1 MDIMSPHTIRTVYL
15 LAFMLISGM
24 VYDSESKGIFKLQKQ
39 VINIL
44 NCRETRFLQ
53 EALKRSE

>member
-44 NCRETRFLQ
+44 NCRETRFL
-53 EALKRSE
+53 